1 MKNQPKT
8 VIQTLAERLREQ
20 SQRFNANLES
30 APVAVLWTDERR
42 EWEGVMPQLKSA
54 LPELFS
60 LGDYKPQERSGP
72 GAWLRM
78 VADRQAG
85 GWLPDRCPSSI
96 CPVWPRALLALGHCA
111 QSNLRAAS
119 PKPMHMASVAGSMW
133 CLRNALLPNRREKKM
148 ATKSRT
154 LM

>member
-1 MKNQPKT
+1 MKSQPKT

-42 EWEGVMPQLKSA
+42 DWEGVMPQLKSA

-78 VADRQAG
+78 VADRQVG
-85 GWLPDRCPSSI
+85 GLVANWCPSFICSI
-96 CPVWPRALLALGHCA
+96 
-111 QSNLRAAS
+111 
-119 PKPMHMASVAGSMW
+119 KPAR
-133 CLRNALLPNRREKKM
+133 RN
-148 ATKSRT
+148 TKAHAHGVSGRVNVVFA
-154 LM
+154 